1 MYAMQL
7 FLVND
12 VQTGA
17 SRGFVMGAV
26 RQDGHL
32 PFPMPNRPFAI
43 SQEWR
48 ELTFMHWKVD
58 PERLKPHLPDGLEID
73 LFNGEAYVGVIPFV
87 MKNVRPRGL
96 PSVPGISTF
105 AEFNVR
111 TYVIK
116 DGQAGVFF
124 LTLDAK
130 SLVTCFYAPR
140 AYGLPYRYA
149 KAKVK
154 YEGESLQW
162 RSRRSSD
169 GAELIGS
176 TSNKGPLQSSDSN
189 TLEHYFFER
198 YCLYTEHQ
206 GCIRRAYVYHQ
217 PWSFTEAEVNLESNT
232 LLESYNMGLD
242 ALSPDLIHY
251 SQGLL
256 VKTWPIEVAEK
267 IHVDDRRDFLFLDG
281 DCGLCHRLA
290 TFIDKR
296 LGKGKNLGYRPILDE
311 DAQRVIQ
318 TLPTKLRD
326 ADSVYLIR
334 NGKPYIRS
342 AAGIRC
348 VLYMRWY
355 YKMWFPVLW
364 LIPLPLRN
372 IGYRLIAKFRHKFFK
387 RPSECLFRV
396 D

>member
-1 MYAMQL
+1 
-7 FLVND
+7 
-12 VQTGA
+12 
-17 SRGFVMGAV
+17 
-26 RQDGHL
+26 
-32 PFPMPNRPFAI
+32 
-43 SQEWR
+43 
-48 ELTFMHWKVD
+48 MHWKVD
-58 PERLKPHLPDGLEID
+58 PSRLQPHLPSGLAID
-73 LFNGEAYVGVIPFV
+73 LFDGEAYVGVIPFV

-96 PSVPGISTF
+96 PAVPGISTF

-111 TYVIK
+111 TYVVN
-116 DGQAGVFF
+116 DGQPGVFF

-130 SLVTCFYAPR
+130 SLVTCMHAPR
-140 AYGLPYRYA
+140 AYGLAYRYA

-154 YEGESLQW
+154 RQGATLEW

-169 GAELIGS
+169 GAQLVG
-176 TSNKGPLQSSDSN
+176 TSNPIGTKQVAQPH
-189 TLEHYFFER
+189 TLEHFLFER
-198 YCLYTEHQ
+198 YCLYTEHK
-206 GCIRRAYVYHQ
+206 GCLRRAYVFHE
-217 PWSFTEAEVNLESNT
+217 PWVFHEGEVRLNNNS
-232 LLESYNMGLD
+232 LLESYGMGLD
-242 ALSPDLIHY
+242 VLAPDLIHV
-251 SQGLL
+251 SQGLP
-256 VKTWPIEVAEK
+256 VKTWSIELAER
-267 IHVDDRRDFLFLDG
+267 INMSDQRDFLFLDG

-296 LGKGKNLGYRPILDE
+296 LAKGMNLGYRPILHP

-318 TLPTKLRD
+318 TLPTQLRN

-334 NGKPYIRS
+334 KGTAYIRS

-355 YKMWFPVLW
+355 YKMWFPLLW

-372 IGYRLIAKFRHKFFK
+372 IGYRLIATYRHKFFK

>member
-1 MYAMQL
+1 
-7 FLVND
+7 
-12 VQTGA
+12 
-17 SRGFVMGAV
+17 MGALV
-26 RQDGHL
+26 DNGHL
-32 PFPMPNRPFAI
+32 PFSMPNRPHAI

-58 PERLKPHLPDGLEID
+58 PKRLQPHLPDGLEID
-73 LFNGEAYVGVIPFV
+73 LFEGEAYVGVIPFI
-87 MKNVRPRGL
+87 MKNVRPRRL
-96 PSVPGISTF
+96 PAVPGISTF

-111 TYVIK
+111 TYVVK

-130 SLVTCFYAPR
+130 SLVTCFHAPR
-140 AYGLPYRYA
+140 AYGLAYRYA

-154 YEGESLQW
+154 RNADVLQW
-162 RSRRSSD
+162 QSRRSSD
-169 GAELIGS
+169 GAELRGTSTGKVLKQSAEVGS
-176 TSNKGPLQSSDSN
+176 
-189 TLEHYFFER
+189 LEHFLFER
-198 YCLYTEHQ
+198 YCLYTEHK
-206 GCIRRAYVYHQ
+206 GCLRRAYVHHQ
-217 PWSFTEAEVNLESNT
+217 PWTFQEGDITLEANS
-232 LLESYNMGLD
+232 LLESYDLGLD
-242 ALSPDLIHY
+242 VHAPDLVHI
-251 SQGLL
+251 SKGLP
-256 VKTWPIEVAEK
+256 VKTWSIEVAER
-267 IHVDDRRDFLFLDG
+267 IDVNDQRDFLFLDG

-296 LGKGKNLGYRPILDE
+296 LGNGKQLGYRPILDE

-318 TLPTKLRD
+318 ALPSKLRD

-334 NGKPYIRS
+334 NGKAYIRS

-372 IGYRLIAKFRHKFFK
+372 IGYRLIAKYRHKFFK

>member
-1 MYAMQL
+1 
-7 FLVND
+7 
-12 VQTGA
+12 
-17 SRGFVMGAV
+17 MGALV
-26 RQDGHL
+26 DNGHL
-32 PFPMPNRPFAI
+32 PFSMPNRPHAI

-58 PERLKPHLPDGLEID
+58 PKRLQPYLPDGLEID
-73 LFNGEAYVGVIPFV
+73 LFEGEAYVGVIPFI
-87 MKNVRPRGL
+87 MKNVRPRRL
-96 PSVPGISTF
+96 PAVPGISTF

-111 TYVIK
+111 TYVVK

-130 SLVTCFYAPR
+130 SLVTCFHAPR
-140 AYGLPYRYA
+140 AYGLAYRYA

-154 YEGESLQW
+154 LNADVLPW
-162 RSRRSSD
+162 PSRRSSD
-169 GAELIGS
+169 GAELRGTS
-176 TSNKGPLQSSDSN
+176 TGKGLKQSAEADS
-189 TLEHYFFER
+189 LEHFLFER
-198 YCLYTEHQ
+198 YCLYTEHK
-206 GCIRRAYVYHQ
+206 GCLRRAYVHHQ
-217 PWSFTEAEVNLESNT
+217 PWTFQEGDITLEANS
-232 LLESYNMGLD
+232 LLESYDLGLD
-242 ALSPDLIHY
+242 VHAPDLVHI
-251 SQGLL
+251 SKGLP
-256 VKTWPIEVAEK
+256 VKTWSIEVAER
-267 IHVDDRRDFLFLDG
+267 IDVNDQRDFLFLDG

-296 LGKGKNLGYRPILDE
+296 LGKQKQLGYRPILDE

-318 TLPTKLRD
+318 ALPSKLRD

-334 NGKPYIRS
+334 NGKAYIRS

-372 IGYRLIAKFRHKFFK
+372 IGYRLIAKYRHKFFK